1 VDRLSDEQLMMGVL
15 AGDTASLTVLVERH
29 HGPLLGY
36 LYRLLGGDHLLAEDI
51 TQETFLRVMCQLIL
65 ERCTE
70 GLSYARL
77 RA

>member
-1 VDRLSDEQLMMGVL
+1 MMGVL

-36 LYRLLGGDHLLAEDI
+36 LYRLLGGDHPLAEDI

-65 ERCTE
+65 
-70 GLSYARL
+70 A
-77 RA
+77 